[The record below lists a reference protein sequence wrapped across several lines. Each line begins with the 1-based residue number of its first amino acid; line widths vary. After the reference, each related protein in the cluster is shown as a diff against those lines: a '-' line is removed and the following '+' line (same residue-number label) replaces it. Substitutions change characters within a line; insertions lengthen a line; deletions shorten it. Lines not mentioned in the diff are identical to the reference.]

1 MMLRFPKISPPFPK
15 YVGGDSYFRFKL
27 NSQVNDPLAAIFSR
41 VVNLSLHVGF
51 DFDGNILGFP

>member
-1 MMLRFPKISPPFPK
+1 MLRFPKISPPFPK

-51 DFDGNILGFP
+51 DFDGNI